1 MVTFPVLLFQ
11 MNIYLQAKMQR
22 TTLGCN
28 LCKFSVNIS
37 HYVVISITF
46 YICSFY
52 FIDRVQNTLS
62 LWTTTCTKQT
72 FFNIIYL
79 VNGNNRVWMPSWIG
93 RSAKG
98 EQPTT
103 LISSLRWP
111 SSKSFSSLGCRA
123 WSFPGWRFQCGFG
136 LLAEIRAIAL
146 FHYKLLETQNRT
158 KSLGLAQFSCW
169 RDSKWCRRPNNCC
182 KTFYMKDFFLS
193 RQTHMNWNKINE
205 NVLWIIW
212 RPKISSNSDFS
223 NMSPSSEQSFS
234 YKTQMT
240 LLSGWIPLA
249 EKCPAW
255 SFCAFQTLPVGTQPT
270 HAGYLLP
277 KGFDDPRYLI

>member
-1 MVTFPVLLFQ
+1 MQGLVFPWL
-11 MNIYLQAKMQR
+11 
-22 TTLGCN
+22 
-28 LCKFSVNIS
+28 KFSVWFWMTCWNKS
-37 HYVVISITF
+37 NCPF
-46 YICSFY
+46 
-52 FIDRVQNTLS
+52 S
-62 LWTTTCTKQT
+62 LQAS
-72 FFNIIYL
+72 
-79 VNGNNRVWMPSWIG
+79 RD
-93 RSAKG
+93 
-98 EQPTT
+98 
-103 LISSLRWP
+103 
-111 SSKSFSSLGCRA
+111 
-123 WSFPGWRFQCGFG
+123 
-136 LLAEIRAIAL
+136 
-146 FHYKLLETQNRT
+146 QNRT

-182 KTFYMKDFFLS
+182 KNFFMKDFFLS

-212 RPKISSNSDFS
+212 RPKIGSNSDFS
-223 NMSPSSEQSFS
+223 NKSPSSEQSFS

-270 HAGYLLP
+270 HACYLLP